1 MKREIRRSFAPLAPI
16 RFGLLPR
23 TGSNV
28 STRSGSNPNP
38 NPHPHPHPN
47 PLKKEQN
54 EPHHTKPHQ
63 TKPVTG
69 FALGRTVFT
78 HIDIYVYITYLT
90 LMGFFFF
97 VVVVVLFSLFTQSYP
112 NVITHILEPYHPN
125 PNLKSLPL
133 SRTHT
138 QIYNTH
144 PHPNLQ
150 HPPTP
155 RSTTP
160 TITRSTTL

>member
-1 MKREIRRSFAPLAPI
+1 M
-16 RFGLLPR
+16 
-23 TGSNV
+23 
-28 STRSGSNPNP
+28 
-38 NPHPHPHPN
+38 
-47 PLKKEQN
+47 
-54 EPHHTKPHQ
+54 
-63 TKPVTG
+63 
-69 FALGRTVFT
+69 
-78 HIDIYVYITYLT
+78 
-90 LMGFFFF
+90 
-97 VVVVVLFSLFTQSYP
+97 FSLFTQSYP

-160 TITRSTTL
+160 THTQIYNTHNNQIYNTLTLALALALTLTLTLALTLTLTVTLTPYRRYLPEPAELQYSRGVPDPR

>member
-1 MKREIRRSFAPLAPI
+1 MAAAPLVVVVVVVEVVVVKREIRRSFAPLAPI

-28 STRSGSNPNP
+28 STRSGSNP

-69 FALGRTVFT
+69 FALGRTVYS

-90 LMGFFFF
+90 LMGFFFLLLL
-97 VVVVVLFSLFTQSYP
+97 LFCFRFSPS
-112 NVITHILEPYHPN
+112 
-125 PNLKSLPL
+125 
-133 SRTHT
+133 HT
-138 QIYNTH
+138 QT
-144 PHPNLQ
+144 LS
-150 HPPTP
+150 PTFSNP
-155 RSTTP
+155 
-160 TITRSTTL
+160 ITRTRTLKAYP